1 MNSSIVGQEPMLQ
14 TRRRNRLASRGMI
27 PRTWSKNGWTGWH
40 AIMLVIMSVVA
51 FWATYD
57 AWADIL
63 RIAWK
68 DEESSHIF
76 LVPIVSVWL
85 IWVRRGRFRR
95 CRPRGEWVGLLIIV
109 LGWLGYSLGDTYL
122 IQIFWHGGALLVVV
136 GAIFSVLGIDTFFA
150 FLSII
155 VLQLFLLPVP
165 GRIRQ
170 AVAIPLETVTT
181 IITQNACEFFGI
193 VSDRSANVLTVN
205 GHDVQIAEACNG
217 LRMVFALTLVAFAFA
232 FGEPLRGYVRAMILV
247 ASPVCAIFCNVIRLV
262 PTVWMYGYWPVSVA
276 DDFHSFSGWVML
288 PIAFLI
294 LLGIIRLLRWALV
307 PVNIY
312 TLAYD

>member
-1 MNSSIVGQEPMLQ
+1 ML
-14 TRRRNRLASRGMI
+14 
-27 PRTWSKNGWTGWH
+27 PRTWIKNGWTGWH
-40 AIMLVIMSVVA
+40 LVMLVLMTVA
-51 FWATYD
+51 GFLATSE

-95 CRPRGEWVGLLIIV
+95 CRPRGEWIGLLMIV
-109 LGWLGYSLGDTYL
+109 LGWLSYSLGDTYL
-122 IQIFWHGGALLVVV
+122 IQILWHGGALLVVL
-136 GAIFSVLGIDTFFA
+136 GAVFSVLGIDVFFA

-155 VLQLFLLPVP
+155 VLQVFILPVP

-170 AVAIPLETVTT
+170 AVAIPLESVTT
-181 IITQNACEFFGI
+181 IITQAACEFFGI
-193 VSDRSANVLTVN
+193 MSDRSGNVLTVN

-217 LRMVFALTLVAFAFA
+217 LRMVFALTLVSFAFA
-232 FGEPLRGYVRAMILV
+232 FGTPLRGYVRAMILV
-247 ASPVCAIFCNVIRLV
+247 ASPLCAIFCNVIRLV
-262 PTVWMYGYWPVSVA
+262 PTVWMYGYWPESVA
-276 DDFHSFSGWVML
+276 NDFHGVSGWVML
-288 PIAFLI
+288 PVAFFI

-307 PVNIY
+307 PVTVY